1 MKPMMGSALQEH
13 AMPTLQLTRSHY
25 ASMAV
30 LPQLNDDIFTMPG
43 DY

>member
-1 MKPMMGSALQEH
+1 MKSMMGSALWEH
-13 AMPTLQLTRSHY
+13 TTPTPQITRSHY
-25 ASMAV
+25 APMAV